1 MDAREG
7 AGRAYAFEQLSARSQ
22 QEAAAA
28 IDAEARDC
36 RTSRGCETEATS
48 NKADHGRRSQ
58 LGVQVIARAAE
69 VLRALEGNEQGL
81 SLGQLAKQLSLPKST
96 VQRIVAAL
104 DHENFVIAATPQV
117 GVRLGPALARIG
129 RSVRFGL
136 VEIAHPCLEELA
148 QRTGETVDLAILKGT
163 EATFVD
169 HIEGQ
174 HRLRAVSA
182 IGVSFALHCSA
193 NGKAILSLLSEEALV
208 QMKKTFRLTKFT
220 SNSISSWKQLEV
232 ELAKIRRT
240 GLAYDI
246 EEHTLGI
253 SAVGTPI
260 VGPGGEIASISMPIP
275 SVRFEERREE
285 LESALRDCRKS
296 VEERFGKV

>member
-1 MDAREG
+1 MGSGEVV
-7 AGRAYAFEQLSARSQ
+7 L
-22 QEAAAA
+22 
-28 IDAEARDC
+28 
-36 RTSRGCETEATS
+36 TES
-48 NKADHGRRSQ
+48 KSHVRKSQ

-81 SLGQLAKQLSLPKST
+81 SLGQLARQLNLPKST

-104 DHENFVIAATPQV
+104 DHENFVMSATPQA
-117 GVRLGPALARIG
+117 GVRLGPALARIA

-136 VEIAHPCLEELA
+136 VEIAHPSLEELA

-163 EATFVD
+163 EAVFVD

-174 HRLRAVSA
+174 QRLRAVSA

-193 NGKAILSLLSEEALV
+193 NGKAMLSLLSDHALF

-220 SNSISSWKQLEV
+220 PNSISSWKQLEL
-232 ELAKIRRT
+232 ELAKIRKT
-240 GLAYDI
+240 GLAYDM
-246 EEHTLGI
+246 EEHTQGI

-260 VGPGGEIASISMPIP
+260 TGPGGEIAAISVPTP
-275 SVRFEERREE
+275 SVRFEEKREE
-285 LESALRDCRKS
+285 LEAALSDCRKS
-296 VEERFGKV
+296 LEERFGKIQGQRILYAEPTSGGRYGKESVC